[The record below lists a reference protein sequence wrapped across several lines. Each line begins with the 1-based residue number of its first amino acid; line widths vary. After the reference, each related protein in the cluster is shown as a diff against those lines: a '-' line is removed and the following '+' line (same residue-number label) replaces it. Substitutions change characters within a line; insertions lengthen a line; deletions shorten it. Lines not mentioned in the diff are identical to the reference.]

1 MRYNHI
7 HSAYEDMQ
15 VLIKM
20 ADELSNTKITSEEE
34 RDELKSRLAYIKS
47 RLLKIAINTD
57 KVLNMASQGIVAERK
72 NN

>member
-1 MRYNHI
+1 MRYDNI